1 MDEET
6 LKDFEELFD
15 FDASK
20 KQLILNK
27 IITDDI
33 ITGDKIDISED
44 VYKDTSI
51 DKWISKLPVLEGSQ
65 ILIEKLVR
73 HPINDKELLV
83 KRQNTLITYD
93 IDIEI
98 LKEYENDILWI
109 YKIAEEINNNS
120 SIEIL
125 FPSTFIIS
133 YINYIEQVLDIYHLY
148 KIYFIPAT
156 SILYPLSTFIAPY
169 VYLKNYLKMNITF
182 TSYIEIFYNI
192 VVLMFKTTGNF
203 RADIMKFVSIFMYVG
218 VYLYNMYQTYEIA
231 LFLHNTKYK
240 LHAKMQG
247 LVHFVRHSQNIMKNL
262 PSNIIAPYF
271 NIKETYQ
278 RISIHNSMTDIYRIW
293 KDDALKND
301 ISSLLKTIYAVDA
314 IDTINKL
321 LLSREWSSVSY
332 STQTIFWDA
341 KNPILKN
348 EQVANPVNLNKNI
361 IVTGPNAGGK
371 TTYVKTILAN
381 VILGHTIG
389 ITYSLRSHMILY
401 DTINSFMRVSDILG
415 TRSYF
420 EAEAEYCLNMI
431 KKAVDI
437 SATQKKGLFLMDEP
451 MHSTP
456 PTEGMATAYAVIEYL
471 SKLNGITLIITTHF
485 HKLVKLEELYP
496 DRFINLSVDAIAVNA
511 AIAAN
516 ADTSSPNNKTQ
527 YIFPYK
533 IRRGYSYLCIAIEL
547 LDIKEFPPV
556 IIENA
561 IKMKNKIC
569 NDFNK

>member
-20 KQLILNK
+20 KQIILNK

-33 ITGDKIDISED
+33 ITGNKIDISDD
-44 VYKDTSI
+44 VYKDTGI
-51 DKWISKLPVLEGSQ
+51 DKWISQLPVLEGSQ
-65 ILIEKLVR
+65 ILIEKLIR
-73 HPINDKELLV
+73 HPINDKALLV
-83 KRQNTLITYD
+83 KRQNTMITYD

-109 YKIAEEINNNS
+109 YKIAEEINNNA

-125 FPSTFIIS
+125 FPSTFIIN
-133 YINYIEQVLDIYHLY
+133 YINYIEQVLDLYHLY

-169 VYLKNYLKMNITF
+169 VYLTNYMKMDISF
-182 TSYIEIFYNI
+182 ASYLEIFYNI
-192 VVLMFKTTGNF
+192 LQLLFRTTGNF
-203 RADIMKFVSIFMYVG
+203 RADITKFVSIFMYIG

-231 LFLHNTKYK
+231 LFLHNTKHK

-262 PSNIIAPYF
+262 PTNLIAPFF

-278 RISIHNSMTDIYRIW
+278 RISINNSMTDIYRIW
-293 KDDALKND
+293 KDDGLKND
-301 ISSLLKTIYAVDA
+301 LSSLLKTIYAVDA

-321 LLSREWSSVSY
+321 LLSGTGEWSRVAY
-332 STQTIFWDA
+332 GDRTLFWDA
-341 KNPILKN
+341 KNPVLNIT
-348 EQVANPVNLNKNI
+348 QVANPVNLDKNI

-381 VILGHTIG
+381 VILGHTVG
-389 ITYSLRSHMILY
+389 ITYSVRSQMILY
-401 DTINSFMRVSDILG
+401 DTINSFMRVTDILG

-431 KKAVDI
+431 KKAVEI
-437 SATQKKGLFLMDEP
+437 SATQKRGLFLMDEP

-471 SKLNGITLIITTHF
+471 SKLEGITLIITTHF

-496 DRFINLSVDAIAVNA
+496 EKFINLSVDAIA
-511 AIAAN
+511 
-516 ADTSSPNNKTQ
+516 DGKK

-533 IRRGYSYLCIAIEL
+533 IKRGYSYLCIAIEL
-547 LDIKEFPPV
+547 LDIKEFPSV

-569 NDFNK
+569 SDFNK

>member
-1 MDEET
+1 MDEEI
-6 LKDFEELFD
+6 LKDFEELFE
-15 FDASK
+15 FDVSK
-20 KQLILNK
+20 KQIILNK

-33 ITGDKIDISED
+33 IKGDKIDISED
-44 VYKDTSI
+44 VYKDTCI
-51 DKWISKLPVLEGSQ
+51 DKWISKLPILEGSQ
-65 ILIEKLVR
+65 ILIEKLIR
-73 HPINDKELLV
+73 HPIKDKEILES
-83 KRQNTLITYD
+83 RQNTIINYD

-109 YKIAEEINNNS
+109 YKIADEINNNS

-125 FPSTFIIS
+125 FPSTFIIN
-133 YINYIEQVLDIYHLY
+133 YINYIEQILDLYHLY
-148 KIYFIPAT
+148 KIYFIPMT
-156 SILYPLSTFIAPY
+156 SILYPLSTFVAPY
-169 VYLKNYLKMNITF
+169 LYIKNYLKMNITI
-182 TSYIEIFYNI
+182 TSYVEIFYNI
-192 VVLMFKTTGNF
+192 IKYLFKTTGNF
-203 RADIMKFVSIFMYVG
+203 KSDITKFVSIFLYVG
-218 VYLYNMYQTYEIA
+218 IYLYNMYQTYEIA

-240 LHAKMQG
+240 LHSKMQG

-262 PSNIIAPYF
+262 PSNIISPYF

-278 RISIHNSMTDIYRIW
+278 RININNSMTDIYRIW
-293 KDDALKND
+293 KDDNIKKD
-301 ISSLLKTIYAVDA
+301 ISSLLKTIYAIDV

-321 LLSREWSSVSY
+321 LLSGEWSKAIY
-332 STQTIFWDA
+332 SNETLLWDA
-341 KNPILKN
+341 KNPILKSD
-348 EQVANPVNLNKNI
+348 QISNPINLKKNI

-381 VILGHTIG
+381 VILGQTIG
-389 ITYSLRSHMILY
+389 ITYSLRSQIILY

-431 KKAVDI
+431 NKAVSI
-437 SATQKKGLFLMDEP
+437 SAQNKQGLFLMDEP

-471 SKLNGITLIITTHF
+471 SKLNGISLIITTHF

-496 DRFINLSVDAIAVNA
+496 EKFINLSVDAI
-511 AIAAN
+511 
-516 ADTSSPNNKTQ
+516 PHNNR

-533 IRRGYSYLCIAIEL
+533 IKRGYSYQCIAIEL
-547 LDIKEFPPV
+547 LDIKEFPT
-556 IIENA
+556 IIIDNA

-569 NDFNK
+569 SDFNK

>member
-6 LKDFEELFD
+6 LKEFEELFD

-20 KQLILNK
+20 KQIILNK

-33 ITGDKIDISED
+33 ITGDKIDISAD
-44 VYKDTSI
+44 VFKDTCI
-51 DKWISKLPVLEGSQ
+51 DNWISKLPTLEGSQ
-65 ILIEKLVR
+65 ILIEKLIR
-73 HPINDKELLV
+73 HPINDRELLV
-83 KRQNTLITYD
+83 KRQNTMITYD

-109 YKIAEEINNNS
+109 YKIADEINNNS

-125 FPSTFIIS
+125 FPSTFIIN
-133 YINYIEQVLDIYHLY
+133 YINYIEQVLDLYHLY

-169 VYLKNYLKMNITF
+169 VYLTNYLKLDISF
-182 TSYIEIFYNI
+182 ISYMEIFYNI
-192 VVLMFKTTGNF
+192 IQMLFKTTGNF
-203 RADIMKFVSIFMYVG
+203 RADITKFISIFMYIG
-218 VYLYNMYQTYEIA
+218 VYLYNMYQTYEVA
-231 LFLHNTKYK
+231 LFLHNTKHK

-262 PSNIIAPYF
+262 PANIIAPFF

-278 RISIHNSMTDIYRIW
+278 RISINNSMTDIYRIW
-293 KDDALKND
+293 KDEGLKND
-301 ISSLLKTIYAVDA
+301 LSSLLKSIYAVDA
-314 IDTINKL
+314 IDTVNKL
-321 LLSREWSSVSY
+321 LLSGEWSKVAY
-332 STQTIFWDA
+332 TNQTLLWDA
-341 KNPILKN
+341 KNPILKPS
-348 EQVANPVNLNKNI
+348 QVSNPVNLDKNI

-381 VILGHTIG
+381 VILGHTVG
-389 ITYSLRSHMILY
+389 ITYSMRSQMILY
-401 DTINSFMRVSDILG
+401 DTINSFMRVTDILG

-437 SATQKKGLFLMDEP
+437 SGKNKRGLFLMDEP

-471 SKLNGITLIITTHF
+471 SKLEGITLIITTHF
-485 HKLVKLEELYP
+485 HRLTKLEELYP
-496 DRFINLSVDAIAVNA
+496 AKFINLSVDAIA
-511 AIAAN
+511 
-516 ADTSSPNNKTQ
+516 DDKK

-533 IRRGYSYLCIAIEL
+533 IKRGYSYLCIAIEL
-547 LDIKEFPPV
+547 LDIKEFPSV

-569 NDFNK
+569 SDFNK

>member
-1 MDEET
+1 MDDEI
-6 LKDFEELFD
+6 LKDFEKLFD
-15 FDASK
+15 FDISK

-33 ITGDKIDISED
+33 IKGNKIDISDD
-44 VYKDTSI
+44 VYKDTCI
-51 DKWISKLPVLEGSQ
+51 DKWISKLPILEGSQ
-65 ILIEKLVR
+65 ILIDKLIK
-73 HPINDKELLV
+73 HPINDKELLE
-83 KRQNTLITYD
+83 KRQKTLINYD

-109 YKIAEEINNNS
+109 YKIADEINDNS

-125 FPSTFIIS
+125 FPSTFIIN
-133 YINYIEQVLDIYHLY
+133 YINYIEQILDLYHLY
-148 KIYFIPAT
+148 KIYFIPMT
-156 SILYPLSTFIAPY
+156 SILYPVSAFIAPY
-169 VYLKNYLKMNITF
+169 LYLKNYLKMDISII
-182 TSYIEIFYNI
+182 SYIEIFYNI
-192 VVLMFKTTGNF
+192 IKFLFKTTGNF
-203 RADIMKFVSIFMYVG
+203 RADITKFISIFLYIG
-218 VYLYNMYQTYEIA
+218 IYLYNMYQTYEIA

-262 PSNIIAPYF
+262 PTNIISPYF
-271 NIKETYQ
+271 NINETYQ
-278 RISIHNSMTDIYRIW
+278 RININNSMTDIYRIW
-293 KDDALKND
+293 KDDNIKRD
-301 ISSLLKTIYAVDA
+301 ISSLLKTIYAVDV

-321 LLSREWSSVSY
+321 LLSGAWSTVLY
-332 STQTIFWDA
+332 SNETLLWDA
-341 KNPILKN
+341 KNPILKDD
-348 EQVANPVNLNKNI
+348 QISNPINLNKNI

-381 VILGHTIG
+381 VILGQTIG
-389 ITYSLRSHMILY
+389 ITYSLRSQMILY

-431 KKAVDI
+431 NKAVDI
-437 SATQKKGLFLMDEP
+437 SAQNKMGLFLMDEP

-471 SKLNGITLIITTHF
+471 SKLDGITLIITTHF

-496 DRFINLSVDAIAVNA
+496 NKFINLSVDAI
-511 AIAAN
+511 
-516 ADTSSPNNKTQ
+516 PNNNR

-533 IRRGYSYLCIAIEL
+533 IKRGFSYLCIAIEL
-547 LDIKEFPPV
+547 LDIKEFPS
-556 IIENA
+556 IIIDNA

-569 NDFNK
+569 DDFNK

>member
-1 MDEET
+1 MDDEIIKE
-6 LKDFEELFD
+6 FEELFE

-27 IITDDI
+27 IITDDVI
-33 ITGDKIDISED
+33 RGDKIDISDD
-44 VYKDTSI
+44 VYKDTCI
-51 DKWISKLPVLEGSQ
+51 DKWISKLPILEGSQ
-65 ILIEKLVR
+65 ILIDKLIK
-73 HPINDKELLV
+73 HPINNKELLQL
-83 KRQNTLITYD
+83 RQNTIINYD

-109 YKIAEEINNNS
+109 YKIADEINNNS

-125 FPSTFIIS
+125 FPSTFIIN
-133 YINYIEQVLDIYHLY
+133 YINYIEQVLDLYHLY
-148 KIYFIPAT
+148 KIYFIPMT

-169 VYLKNYLKMNITF
+169 VYLKNYLKMNITII
-182 TSYIEIFYNI
+182 SYIEIFYNI
-192 VVLMFKTTGNF
+192 LKFAFKTTGNL
-203 RADIMKFVSIFMYVG
+203 RTDITKFVSLFLYIG
-218 VYLYNMYQTYEIA
+218 IYLYNMYQTYEIA

-247 LVHFVRHSQNIMKNL
+247 LVHFIRHSQNIMKNL
-262 PSNIIAPYF
+262 PSNIISPYF
-271 NIKETYQ
+271 NINETYQ
-278 RISIHNSMTDIYRIW
+278 HININNSMTDIYRIW
-293 KDDALKND
+293 KDENIKRD
-301 ISSLLKTIYAVDA
+301 ISSLLKTIYAVDV
-314 IDTINKL
+314 IDSINKL
-321 LLSREWSSVSY
+321 LLSGTWSKVTY
-332 STQTIFWDA
+332 SNETLFWDA
-341 KNPILKN
+341 KNPILKDD
-348 EQVANPVNLNKNI
+348 QISNPVNLNKNI

-381 VILGHTIG
+381 VILGQTIG
-389 ITYSLRSHMILY
+389 ITYSLRSKLILY

-431 KKAVDI
+431 NRAVEI
-437 SATQKKGLFLMDEP
+437 SAQNKRGLFLMDEP

-471 SKLNGITLIITTHF
+471 SKLDGINLIITTHF

-496 DRFINLSVDAIAVNA
+496 EKFINLSVDAI
-511 AIAAN
+511 
-516 ADTSSPNNKTQ
+516 PHNNR

-533 IRRGYSYLCIAIEL
+533 IKRGFSYLCIAIEL
-547 LDIKEFPPV
+547 LDIKEFPS
-556 IIENA
+556 IIIDNA

-569 NDFNK
+569 SDFNK

>member
-1 MDEET
+1 MDEEI
-6 LKDFEELFD
+6 LKDFEELFE

-20 KQLILNK
+20 KQIILNK

-33 ITGDKIDISED
+33 IKGDKIDISED
-44 VYKDTSI
+44 VYKDTCI
-51 DKWISKLPVLEGSQ
+51 DKWISKLPILEGSQ
-65 ILIEKLVR
+65 ILIEKLIR
-73 HPINDKELLV
+73 HPIKDKEILES
-83 KRQNTLITYD
+83 RQNTIINYD

-109 YKIAEEINNNS
+109 YKIADEINNNS

-125 FPSTFIIS
+125 FPSTFIIN
-133 YINYIEQVLDIYHLY
+133 YINYIEQILDLYHLY
-148 KIYFIPAT
+148 KIYFIPMT
-156 SILYPLSTFIAPY
+156 SILYPLSTFVAPY
-169 VYLKNYLKMNITF
+169 LYIKNYLKMNITI

-192 VVLMFKTTGNF
+192 IKYLFKTTGNF
-203 RADIMKFVSIFMYVG
+203 RSDITKFVSIFLYVG
-218 VYLYNMYQTYEIA
+218 IYLYNMYQTYEIA

-240 LHAKMQG
+240 LHSKMQG

-278 RISIHNSMTDIYRIW
+278 RININNSMTDIYRIW
-293 KDDALKND
+293 KDDNIKKD
-301 ISSLLKTIYAVDA
+301 ISSLLKTIYAIDV

-321 LLSREWSSVSY
+321 LLSGEWSNAIY
-332 STQTIFWDA
+332 SNETLLWDA
-341 KNPILKN
+341 KNPILKS
-348 EQVANPVNLNKNI
+348 EQISNPVNLKKNI

-381 VILGHTIG
+381 VILGQTIG
-389 ITYSLRSHMILY
+389 ITYSLRSQIILY

-431 KKAVDI
+431 NKAVSI
-437 SATQKKGLFLMDEP
+437 SSQNKRGLFLMDEP

-471 SKLNGITLIITTHF
+471 SKLNGISLIITTHF

-496 DRFINLSVDAIAVNA
+496 EKFINLSVDAI
-511 AIAAN
+511 
-516 ADTSSPNNKTQ
+516 PHNNR

-533 IRRGYSYLCIAIEL
+533 IKRGYSYQCIAIEL
-547 LDIKEFPPV
+547 LDIKEFPS
-556 IIENA
+556 IIIDNA

-569 NDFNK
+569 SDFNK

>member
-1 MDEET
+1 MDDEIIKE
-6 LKDFEELFD
+6 FEELFE

-33 ITGDKIDISED
+33 IMGEKIDISDD
-44 VYKDTSI
+44 VYKDTCI
-51 DKWISKLPVLEGSQ
+51 DKWISKLPILEGSQ
-65 ILIEKLVR
+65 ILIDKLIK
-73 HPINDKELLV
+73 HPINDKEILQL
-83 KRQNTLITYD
+83 RQNTIINYD

-125 FPSTFIIS
+125 FPSTFIIN
-133 YINYIEQVLDIYHLY
+133 YINYIEQILDLYHLY
-148 KIYFIPAT
+148 KIYFIPMT

-169 VYLKNYLKMNITF
+169 VYIKNYLKMNITII
-182 TSYIEIFYNI
+182 SYIDIFYNI
-192 VVLMFKTTGNF
+192 LKFAFKTTGNL
-203 RADIMKFVSIFMYVG
+203 RTDITKFVSLFLYIG
-218 VYLYNMYQTYEIA
+218 IYLYNMYQTYEIA

-262 PSNIIAPYF
+262 PSNIISPYF
-271 NIKETYQ
+271 KINETYQ
-278 RISIHNSMTDIYRIW
+278 QININNSMTDIYRIW
-293 KDDALKND
+293 KDENIKRD
-301 ISSLLKTIYAVDA
+301 ISSLLKTIYAVDV
-314 IDTINKL
+314 IDSINKL
-321 LLSREWSSVSY
+321 LLSGKWSKVAY
-332 STQTIFWDA
+332 SNETLFWDA
-341 KNPILKN
+341 KNPILKDD
-348 EQVANPVNLNKNI
+348 QISNPVNLNKNI

-381 VILGHTIG
+381 VILGQTIG
-389 ITYSLRSHMILY
+389 ITYSLRSKLILY

-431 KKAVDI
+431 NRAVEI
-437 SATQKKGLFLMDEP
+437 SGQNKRGLFLMDEP

-471 SKLNGITLIITTHF
+471 SKLEGINLIITTHF

-496 DRFINLSVDAIAVNA
+496 DKFINLSVDAI
-511 AIAAN
+511 
-516 ADTSSPNNKTQ
+516 SHNNR

-533 IRRGYSYLCIAIEL
+533 IKKGYSYLCIAIEL
-547 LDIKEFPPV
+547 LDIKEFPS
-556 IIENA
+556 IIIDNA

-569 NDFNK
+569 SDFNK

>member
-1 MDEET
+1 MDEEI
-6 LKDFEELFD
+6 LKDFEELFE
-15 FDASK
+15 FDVSK
-20 KQLILNK
+20 KQIILNK

-33 ITGDKIDISED
+33 IKGDKIDISED
-44 VYKDTSI
+44 VYKDTCI
-51 DKWISKLPVLEGSQ
+51 DKWISTLPILEGSQ
-65 ILIEKLVR
+65 ILIEKLIR
-73 HPINDKELLV
+73 HPIKDKEILES
-83 KRQNTLITYD
+83 RQNTIINYD

-109 YKIAEEINNNS
+109 YKIADEINNNS

-125 FPSTFIIS
+125 FPSTFIIN
-133 YINYIEQVLDIYHLY
+133 YINYIEQRLDLYHLY
-148 KIYFIPAT
+148 KIYFIPMT
-156 SILYPLSTFIAPY
+156 SILYPLSTFVAPY
-169 VYLKNYLKMNITF
+169 LYIKNYLKMNITI
-182 TSYIEIFYNI
+182 TSYVEIFYNI
-192 VVLMFKTTGNF
+192 IKYLFKTTGNF
-203 RADIMKFVSIFMYVG
+203 RSDITKFVSIFLYVG
-218 VYLYNMYQTYEIA
+218 IYLYNMYQTYEIA
-231 LFLHNTKYK
+231 LFLHNTNYK
-240 LHAKMQG
+240 LHSKMQG

-278 RISIHNSMTDIYRIW
+278 RININNSMTDIYRIW
-293 KDDALKND
+293 KDDNIKKD
-301 ISSLLKTIYAVDA
+301 ISSLLKTIYAIDV

-321 LLSREWSSVSY
+321 LLSGEWSKAIY
-332 STQTIFWDA
+332 SNETLLWDA
-341 KNPILKN
+341 KNPILKS
-348 EQVANPVNLNKNI
+348 EQIANPVNLKKNI

-381 VILGHTIG
+381 VILGQTIG
-389 ITYSLRSHMILY
+389 ITYSLRSQIILY

-431 KKAVDI
+431 NKAVSI
-437 SATQKKGLFLMDEP
+437 SAQNKRGLFLMDEP

-471 SKLNGITLIITTHF
+471 SKLDGISLIITTHF

-496 DRFINLSVDAIAVNA
+496 EKFINLSVDAI
-511 AIAAN
+511 
-516 ADTSSPNNKTQ
+516 PHNNR

-533 IRRGYSYLCIAIEL
+533 IKRGYSYQCIAIEL
-547 LDIKEFPPV
+547 LDIKEFPT
-556 IIENA
+556 IIIDNA

-569 NDFNK
+569 SDFNK

>member
-20 KQLILNK
+20 KQIILNK

-33 ITGDKIDISED
+33 ITGNKIDISDD
-44 VYKDTSI
+44 VYKDTGI
-51 DKWISKLPVLEGSQ
+51 DKWISQLPVLEGSQ
-65 ILIEKLVR
+65 ILIEKLIR
-73 HPINDKELLV
+73 HPINDKALLV
-83 KRQNTLITYD
+83 KRQNTMITYD

-109 YKIAEEINNNS
+109 YKIAEEINNNA

-125 FPSTFIIS
+125 FPSTFIIN
-133 YINYIEQVLDIYHLY
+133 YINYIEQVLDLYHLY

-169 VYLKNYLKMNITF
+169 VYLTNYMKMDISF
-182 TSYIEIFYNI
+182 ASYLEIFYNI
-192 VVLMFKTTGNF
+192 LQLLFRTTGNF
-203 RADIMKFVSIFMYVG
+203 RADITKFVSIFMYIG

-231 LFLHNTKYK
+231 LFLHNTKHK

-262 PSNIIAPYF
+262 PTNLIAPFF

-278 RISIHNSMTDIYRIW
+278 RISINNSMTDIYRIW
-293 KDDALKND
+293 KDDGLKGD
-301 ISSLLKTIYAVDA
+301 LSSLLKTIYAVDA

-321 LLSREWSSVSY
+321 LLSGTCEWSRVAY
-332 STQTIFWDA
+332 GDRTLFWDA
-341 KNPILKN
+341 KNPVLNIT
-348 EQVANPVNLNKNI
+348 QVANPVNLDKNI

-381 VILGHTIG
+381 VILGHTVG
-389 ITYSLRSHMILY
+389 ITYSVRSQMILY
-401 DTINSFMRVSDILG
+401 DTINSFMRVTDILG

-431 KKAVDI
+431 KKAVEI
-437 SATQKKGLFLMDEP
+437 SATQKRGLFLMDEP

-471 SKLNGITLIITTHF
+471 SKLEGITLIITTHF

-496 DRFINLSVDAIAVNA
+496 EKFINLSVDAIA
-511 AIAAN
+511 
-516 ADTSSPNNKTQ
+516 DGKK

-533 IRRGYSYLCIAIEL
+533 IKRGYSYLCIAIEL
-547 LDIKEFPPV
+547 LDIKEFPSV

-569 NDFNK
+569 SDFNK

>member
-1 MDEET
+1 MDDEIIKE
-6 LKDFEELFD
+6 FEELFE

-27 IITDDI
+27 IITDDVI
-33 ITGDKIDISED
+33 RGDKIDISDD
-44 VYKDTSI
+44 VYKDTCI
-51 DKWISKLPVLEGSQ
+51 DKWISKLPILEGSQ
-65 ILIEKLVR
+65 ILIDKLIK
-73 HPINDKELLV
+73 HPINDKELLQL
-83 KRQNTLITYD
+83 RQNTIINYD

-109 YKIAEEINNNS
+109 YKIADEINNNS

-125 FPSTFIIS
+125 FPSTFIIN
-133 YINYIEQVLDIYHLY
+133 YINYIEQVLDLYHLY
-148 KIYFIPAT
+148 KIYFIPMT

-169 VYLKNYLKMNITF
+169 VYLKNYLKMNITII
-182 TSYIEIFYNI
+182 SYIEIFYNI
-192 VVLMFKTTGNF
+192 LKFAFKTTGNL
-203 RADIMKFVSIFMYVG
+203 RTDITKFVSLFLYIG
-218 VYLYNMYQTYEIA
+218 IYLYNMYQTYEIA

-247 LVHFVRHSQNIMKNL
+247 LVHFIRHSQNIMKNL
-262 PSNIIAPYF
+262 PSNIISPYF
-271 NIKETYQ
+271 NINETYQ
-278 RISIHNSMTDIYRIW
+278 HININNSMTDIYRIW
-293 KDDALKND
+293 KDENIKRD
-301 ISSLLKTIYAVDA
+301 ISSLLKTIYAVDV
-314 IDTINKL
+314 IDSINKL
-321 LLSREWSSVSY
+321 LLSGTWSKVTY
-332 STQTIFWDA
+332 SNETLFWDA
-341 KNPILKN
+341 KNPILKDD
-348 EQVANPVNLNKNI
+348 QISNPVNLNKNI

-381 VILGHTIG
+381 VILGQTIG
-389 ITYSLRSHMILY
+389 ITYSLRSKLILY

-431 KKAVDI
+431 NRAVEI
-437 SATQKKGLFLMDEP
+437 SAQNKRGLFLMDEP

-471 SKLNGITLIITTHF
+471 SKLDGINLIITTHF

-496 DRFINLSVDAIAVNA
+496 EKFINLSVDAI
-511 AIAAN
+511 
-516 ADTSSPNNKTQ
+516 PHNNR

-533 IRRGYSYLCIAIEL
+533 IKRGFSYLCIAIEL
-547 LDIKEFPPV
+547 LDIKEFPS
-556 IIENA
+556 IIIDNA

-569 NDFNK
+569 SDFNK

>member
-1 MDEET
+1 MDEEI
-6 LKDFEELFD
+6 LKDFEELFE

-20 KQLILNK
+20 KQIILNK

-33 ITGDKIDISED
+33 IKGDKIDISED
-44 VYKDTSI
+44 VYKDTCI
-51 DKWISKLPVLEGSQ
+51 DKWISKLPILEGSQ
-65 ILIEKLVR
+65 ILIEKLIR
-73 HPINDKELLV
+73 HPIKDKEILES
-83 KRQNTLITYD
+83 RQNTIINYD

-109 YKIAEEINNNS
+109 YKIADEINNNS

-125 FPSTFIIS
+125 FPSTFIIN
-133 YINYIEQVLDIYHLY
+133 YINYIEQILDLYHLY
-148 KIYFIPAT
+148 KIYFIPMT
-156 SILYPLSTFIAPY
+156 SILYPLSTFVAPY
-169 VYLKNYLKMNITF
+169 LYIKNYLKMNITI

-192 VVLMFKTTGNF
+192 IKYLFKTTGNF
-203 RADIMKFVSIFMYVG
+203 RSDITKFVSIFLYVG
-218 VYLYNMYQTYEIA
+218 IYLYNMYQTYEIA

-240 LHAKMQG
+240 LHSKMQG

-278 RISIHNSMTDIYRIW
+278 RININNSMTDIYRIW
-293 KDDALKND
+293 KDDNIKKD
-301 ISSLLKTIYAVDA
+301 ISSLLKTIYAIDV

-321 LLSREWSSVSY
+321 LLSGEWSKAIY
-332 STQTIFWDA
+332 SNETLLWDA
-341 KNPILKN
+341 KNPILKS
-348 EQVANPVNLNKNI
+348 EQISNPVNLKKNI

-381 VILGHTIG
+381 VILGQTIG
-389 ITYSLRSHMILY
+389 ITYSLRSQIILY

-431 KKAVDI
+431 NKAVSI
-437 SATQKKGLFLMDEP
+437 SSQNKRGLFLMDEP

-471 SKLNGITLIITTHF
+471 SKLNGISLIITTHF

-496 DRFINLSVDAIAVNA
+496 EKFINLSVDAI
-511 AIAAN
+511 
-516 ADTSSPNNKTQ
+516 PHNNR

-533 IRRGYSYLCIAIEL
+533 IKRGYSYQCIAIEL
-547 LDIKEFPPV
+547 LDIKEFPS
-556 IIENA
+556 IIIDNA

-569 NDFNK
+569 SDFNK

>member
-1 MDEET
+1 MDEEI
-6 LKDFEELFD
+6 LKDFEELFE
-15 FDASK
+15 FDVSK
-20 KQLILNK
+20 KQIILNK

-33 ITGDKIDISED
+33 IKGDKIDISED
-44 VYKDTSI
+44 VYKDTCI
-51 DKWISKLPVLEGSQ
+51 DKWISTLPILEGSQ
-65 ILIEKLVR
+65 ILIEKLIR
-73 HPINDKELLV
+73 HPIKDKEILES
-83 KRQNTLITYD
+83 RQNTIINYD

-109 YKIAEEINNNS
+109 YKIADEINNNS

-125 FPSTFIIS
+125 FPSTFIIN
-133 YINYIEQVLDIYHLY
+133 YINYIEQILDLYHLY
-148 KIYFIPAT
+148 KIYFIPMT
-156 SILYPLSTFIAPY
+156 SILYPLSTFVAPY
-169 VYLKNYLKMNITF
+169 LYIKNYLKMNITI
-182 TSYIEIFYNI
+182 TSYVEIFYNI
-192 VVLMFKTTGNF
+192 IKYLFKTTGNF
-203 RADIMKFVSIFMYVG
+203 RSDITKFVSIFLYVG
-218 VYLYNMYQTYEIA
+218 IYLYNMYQTYEIA

-240 LHAKMQG
+240 LHSKMQG

-262 PSNIIAPYF
+262 PANIISPYF

-278 RISIHNSMTDIYRIW
+278 RININNSMTDIYRIW
-293 KDDALKND
+293 KDDNIKKD
-301 ISSLLKTIYAVDA
+301 ISSLLKTIYAIDV

-321 LLSREWSSVSY
+321 LLSGEWSKAIY
-332 STQTIFWDA
+332 SNETLLWDA
-341 KNPILKN
+341 KNPILKS
-348 EQVANPVNLNKNI
+348 EQIANPVNLKKNI

-381 VILGHTIG
+381 VILGQTIG
-389 ITYSLRSHMILY
+389 ITYSLRSQIILY

-431 KKAVDI
+431 NKAVSI
-437 SATQKKGLFLMDEP
+437 SAQNKRGLFLMDEP

-471 SKLNGITLIITTHF
+471 SKLDGISLIITTHF

-496 DRFINLSVDAIAVNA
+496 EKFINLSVDAI
-511 AIAAN
+511 
-516 ADTSSPNNKTQ
+516 PHNNR

-533 IRRGYSYLCIAIEL
+533 IKRGYSYQCIAIEL
-547 LDIKEFPPV
+547 LDIKEFPT
-556 IIENA
+556 IIIDNA

-569 NDFNK
+569 SDFNK

>member
-1 MDEET
+1 MDEEI
-6 LKDFEELFD
+6 LKEFEELFD
-15 FDASK
+15 FDISK

-33 ITGDKIDISED
+33 IKGNKIDISDD
-44 VYKDTSI
+44 VYKDTNI
-51 DKWISKLPVLEGSQ
+51 DKWISKLPILEGSQ
-65 ILIEKLVR
+65 ILIEKLVK
-73 HPINDKELLV
+73 HPINDRELLE
-83 KRQNTLITYD
+83 KRQNTIINYD

-125 FPSTFIIS
+125 FPSTFIIN
-133 YINYIEQVLDIYHLY
+133 YINYIEQVLDLYHLY

-156 SILYPLSTFIAPY
+156 SILYPLSAFIAPY
-169 VYLKNYLKMNITF
+169 LYLTNYLKMNISI

-192 VVLMFKTTGNF
+192 IKLLFKTTGNF
-203 RADIMKFVSIFMYVG
+203 RTDITKFISIFLYVG

-262 PSNIIAPYF
+262 PSNIITPYF
-271 NIKETYQ
+271 NISETYQ
-278 RISIHNSMTDIYRIW
+278 RININNSMTDIYRIW
-293 KDDALKND
+293 KDDSIKKD
-301 ISSLLKTIYAVDA
+301 ISSLLKTIYA
-314 IDTINKL
+314 IDVIETINKL
-321 LLSREWSSVSY
+321 LLSGEWSKVSY
-332 STQTIFWDA
+332 SNQTLLWDA
-341 KNPILKN
+341 KNPILKDD
-348 EQVANPVNLNKNI
+348 QIANPINLDKNI

-381 VILGHTIG
+381 VILAQTIG
-389 ITYSLRSHMILY
+389 ITYSLRSKIILY

-431 KKAVDI
+431 NKAVEI
-437 SATQKKGLFLMDEP
+437 SNKNKKGLFLMDEP

-485 HKLVKLEELYP
+485 HRLVKLEELYP
-496 DRFINLSVDAIAVNA
+496 TKFINLSVDAI
-511 AIAAN
+511 
-516 ADTSSPNNKTQ
+516 PHNNK

-533 IRRGYSYLCIAIEL
+533 IKRGYSYLCIAIEL
-547 LDIKEFPPV
+547 LDIKEFPS
-556 IIENA
+556 IIIDNA

-569 NDFNK
+569 DDFNK

>member
-1 MDEET
+1 MDEEI
-6 LKDFEELFD
+6 LKDFEELFE
-15 FDASK
+15 FDVSK
-20 KQLILNK
+20 KQIILNK

-33 ITGDKIDISED
+33 IKGDKIDISED
-44 VYKDTSI
+44 VYKDTCI
-51 DKWISKLPVLEGSQ
+51 DKWISTLPILEGSQ
-65 ILIEKLVR
+65 ILIEKLIR
-73 HPINDKELLV
+73 HPIKDKEILES
-83 KRQNTLITYD
+83 RQNTIINYD

-109 YKIAEEINNNS
+109 YKIADEINNNS

-125 FPSTFIIS
+125 FPSTFIIN
-133 YINYIEQVLDIYHLY
+133 YINYIEQILDLYHLY
-148 KIYFIPAT
+148 KIYFIPMT
-156 SILYPLSTFIAPY
+156 SILYPLSTFVAPY
-169 VYLKNYLKMNITF
+169 LYIKNYLKMNITI
-182 TSYIEIFYNI
+182 TSYVEIFYNI
-192 VVLMFKTTGNF
+192 IKYLFKTTGNF
-203 RADIMKFVSIFMYVG
+203 KSDITKFVSIFLYVG
-218 VYLYNMYQTYEIA
+218 IYLYNMYQTYEIA

-240 LHAKMQG
+240 LHSKMQG

-262 PSNIIAPYF
+262 PSNIISPYF

-278 RISIHNSMTDIYRIW
+278 RININNSMTDIYRIW
-293 KDDALKND
+293 KDDNIKKD
-301 ISSLLKTIYAVDA
+301 ISSLLKTIYAIDV

-321 LLSREWSSVSY
+321 LLSREWSKVAY
-332 STQTIFWDA
+332 SNETLLWDA
-341 KNPILKN
+341 KNPILKS
-348 EQVANPVNLNKNI
+348 EQIANPVNLKKNI

-381 VILGHTIG
+381 VILGQTIG
-389 ITYSLRSHMILY
+389 ITYSLRSQIILY

-431 KKAVDI
+431 NKAVSI
-437 SATQKKGLFLMDEP
+437 SAQNKRGLFLMDEP

-471 SKLNGITLIITTHF
+471 SKLDGISLIITTHF

-496 DRFINLSVDAIAVNA
+496 EKFINLSVDAI
-511 AIAAN
+511 
-516 ADTSSPNNKTQ
+516 PHNNR

-533 IRRGYSYLCIAIEL
+533 IKRGYSYQCIAIEL
-547 LDIKEFPPV
+547 LDIKEFPT
-556 IIENA
+556 IIIDNA

-569 NDFNK
+569 SDFNK

>member
-20 KQLILNK
+20 KQIILNK

-33 ITGDKIDISED
+33 ITGNKIDISDD
-44 VYKDTSI
+44 VYKDTGI
-51 DKWISKLPVLEGSQ
+51 DKWISQLPVLEGSQ
-65 ILIEKLVR
+65 ILIEKLIR
-73 HPINDKELLV
+73 HPINDKALLV
-83 KRQNTLITYD
+83 KRQNTMITYD

-109 YKIAEEINNNS
+109 YKIAEEINNNA

-125 FPSTFIIS
+125 FPSTFIIN
-133 YINYIEQVLDIYHLY
+133 YINYIEQVLDLYHLY

-169 VYLKNYLKMNITF
+169 VYLTNYMKMDISF
-182 TSYIEIFYNI
+182 ASYLEIFYNI
-192 VVLMFKTTGNF
+192 LQLLFRTTGNF
-203 RADIMKFVSIFMYVG
+203 RADITKFVSIFMYIG

-231 LFLHNTKYK
+231 LFLHNTKHK

-262 PSNIIAPYF
+262 PTNLIAPFF

-278 RISIHNSMTDIYRIW
+278 RISINNSMTDIYRIW
-293 KDDALKND
+293 KDDGLKSD
-301 ISSLLKTIYAVDA
+301 LSSLLKTIYAVDA

-321 LLSREWSSVSY
+321 LLSGTGEWSRVAY
-332 STQTIFWDA
+332 GDRTLLWDA
-341 KNPILKN
+341 KNPVLNIT
-348 EQVANPVNLNKNI
+348 QVANPVNLDKNI

-381 VILGHTIG
+381 VILGHTVG
-389 ITYSLRSHMILY
+389 ITYSVRSQMILY
-401 DTINSFMRVSDILG
+401 DTINSFMRVTDILG

-431 KKAVDI
+431 KKAVEI
-437 SATQKKGLFLMDEP
+437 SATQKRGLFLMDEP

-471 SKLNGITLIITTHF
+471 SKLEGITLIITTHF

-496 DRFINLSVDAIAVNA
+496 EKFINLSVDAIA
-511 AIAAN
+511 
-516 ADTSSPNNKTQ
+516 DGKK

-533 IRRGYSYLCIAIEL
+533 IKRGYSYLCIAIEL
-547 LDIKEFPPV
+547 LDIKEFPSV

-569 NDFNK
+569 SDFNK

>member
-1 MDEET
+1 MDDEIIKE
-6 LKDFEELFD
+6 FEELFE

-33 ITGDKIDISED
+33 IRGDKIEISDD
-44 VYKDTSI
+44 VYKDTCI
-51 DKWISKLPVLEGSQ
+51 DKWISKLPILEGSQ
-65 ILIEKLVR
+65 ILIEKLIK
-73 HPINDKELLV
+73 HPINDKGLLQL
-83 KRQNTLITYD
+83 RQNTIINYD

-125 FPSTFIIS
+125 FPSTFVIN
-133 YINYIEQVLDIYHLY
+133 YINYIEQVLDLYHLY
-148 KIYFIPAT
+148 KIYFIPMT

-169 VYLKNYLKMNITF
+169 VYLKNYLKMDITII
-182 TSYIEIFYNI
+182 SYIEIFYNI
-192 VVLMFKTTGNF
+192 LKFAFKTTGNL
-203 RADIMKFVSIFMYVG
+203 RTDITKFVSLFLYIG
-218 VYLYNMYQTYEIA
+218 IYLYNMYQTYEIA

-247 LVHFVRHSQNIMKNL
+247 LVHFIRHSQNIMKNL
-262 PSNIIAPYF
+262 PSNIISPYF
-271 NIKETYQ
+271 NINETYQ
-278 RISIHNSMTDIYRIW
+278 YININNSMSDIYRIW
-293 KDDALKND
+293 KDEKIKKD

-314 IDTINKL
+314 IDSINKL
-321 LLSREWSSVSY
+321 LLSGTWSKVTY
-332 STQTIFWDA
+332 SNETLFWDA
-341 KNPILKN
+341 KNPILKDD
-348 EQVANPVNLNKNI
+348 QIANPVNLNKNI

-381 VILGHTIG
+381 VILGQTIG
-389 ITYSLRSHMILY
+389 ITYSLRSKLILY
-401 DTINSFMRVSDILG
+401 DTINSFMRVTDILG

-431 KKAVDI
+431 NKAVEI
-437 SATQKKGLFLMDEP
+437 SAQNKRGLFLMDEP

-471 SKLNGITLIITTHF
+471 SKLDGINLIITTHF

-496 DRFINLSVDAIAVNA
+496 DKFINLSVDAI
-511 AIAAN
+511 
-516 ADTSSPNNKTQ
+516 PHNNR

-533 IRRGYSYLCIAIEL
+533 IKKGYSYLCIAIEL
-547 LDIKEFPPV
+547 LDIKEFPS
-556 IIENA
+556 IIIDNA

-569 NDFNK
+569 SDFNK

>member
-1 MDEET
+1 MDEEI
-6 LKDFEELFD
+6 LKDFEELFE
-15 FDASK
+15 FDATK
-20 KQLILNK
+20 KQIILNK

-33 ITGDKIDISED
+33 IKGDKIDISED
-44 VYKDTSI
+44 VYKDTCI
-51 DKWISKLPVLEGSQ
+51 DKWISKLPILEGSQ
-65 ILIEKLVR
+65 ILIEKLIR
-73 HPINDKELLV
+73 HPIKDKEILES
-83 KRQNTLITYD
+83 RQNTIINYD
-93 IDIEI
+93 TDIEI

-125 FPSTFIIS
+125 FPSTFIIN
-133 YINYIEQVLDIYHLY
+133 YINYIEQILDLYHLY
-148 KIYFIPAT
+148 KIYFIPMT
-156 SILYPLSTFIAPY
+156 SILYPLSTFVAPY
-169 VYLKNYLKMNITF
+169 LYIKNYLKMNITI

-192 VVLMFKTTGNF
+192 IKFLFKTSGNF
-203 RADIMKFVSIFMYVG
+203 RSDITKFVSIFLYVG
-218 VYLYNMYQTYEIA
+218 IYLYNMYQTYEIA

-240 LHAKMQG
+240 LHSKMQG
-247 LVHFVRHSQNIMKNL
+247 LVHFIRHSQNIMKNL

-278 RISIHNSMTDIYRIW
+278 RININNSMTDIYRIW
-293 KDDALKND
+293 KDDNIKKD
-301 ISSLLKTIYAVDA
+301 ISSLLKTIYAIDV

-321 LLSREWSSVSY
+321 LLSGEWSKVAY
-332 STQTIFWDA
+332 SNETLLWGA
-341 KNPILKN
+341 KNPILKSD
-348 EQVANPVNLNKNI
+348 QISNPINLNKNI

-381 VILGHTIG
+381 VILGQTIG
-389 ITYSLRSHMILY
+389 ITYSLRSQIILY

-431 KKAVDI
+431 NKAVSI
-437 SATQKKGLFLMDEP
+437 SGQNKRGLFLMDEP

-496 DRFINLSVDAIAVNA
+496 EKFINLSVDAI
-511 AIAAN
+511 
-516 ADTSSPNNKTQ
+516 PRNNR

-533 IRRGYSYLCIAIEL
+533 IKRGYSYLCIAIEL
-547 LDIKEFPPV
+547 LDIKEFPS
-556 IIENA
+556 IIIDNA

-569 NDFNK
+569 SDFNK

>member
-6 LKDFEELFD
+6 LKEFEELFD
-15 FDASK
+15 FDISK

-33 ITGDKIDISED
+33 IKGDKIDISDD
-44 VYKDTSI
+44 VYKDTNI

-65 ILIEKLVR
+65 ILIDKLVK
-73 HPINDKELLV
+73 HPINDKELLE
-83 KRQNTLITYD
+83 KRQNTIINYD

-125 FPSTFIIS
+125 FPSTFIIN
-133 YINYIEQVLDIYHLY
+133 YINYIEQILDLYHLY

-156 SILYPLSTFIAPY
+156 SILYPLSAFIAPY
-169 VYLKNYLKMNITF
+169 LYLTNYLKMNISL

-192 VVLMFKTTGNF
+192 IRLLFKTTGNF
-203 RADIMKFVSIFMYVG
+203 RADITKFISIFLYVG

-247 LVHFVRHSQNIMKNL
+247 LVHFIRHSQNIMKNL

-271 NIKETYQ
+271 NISETYQ
-278 RISIHNSMTDIYRIW
+278 RININNSMTDIYRIW
-293 KDDALKND
+293 KDDSIKKD
-301 ISSLLKTIYAVDA
+301 ISSLLKTIYA
-314 IDTINKL
+314 IDVIDSINKL
-321 LLSREWSSVSY
+321 LISGEWSKVTY
-332 STQTIFWDA
+332 SNQTLLWDA
-341 KNPILKN
+341 KNPILKDD
-348 EQVANPVNLNKNI
+348 QIANPINLNKNI

-381 VILGHTIG
+381 VILAQTIG
-389 ITYSLRSHMILY
+389 ITYSLRSQIILY

-431 KKAVDI
+431 KKAVEI
-437 SATQKKGLFLMDEP
+437 SNQNKKGLFLMDEP

-485 HKLVKLEELYP
+485 HRLVKLEELYP
-496 DRFINLSVDAIAVNA
+496 NKFINLSVDAI
-511 AIAAN
+511 
-516 ADTSSPNNKTQ
+516 PHNNK

-533 IRRGYSYLCIAIEL
+533 IKRGYSYLCIAIEL
-547 LDIKEFPPV
+547 LDIKEFPS
-556 IIENA
+556 IIIDNA

-569 NDFNK
+569 TDFNK

>member
-20 KQLILNK
+20 KQIILNK

-33 ITGDKIDISED
+33 ITGNKIDISDD
-44 VYKDTSI
+44 VYKDTGI
-51 DKWISKLPVLEGSQ
+51 DKWISQLPVLEGSQ
-65 ILIEKLVR
+65 ILIEKLIR
-73 HPINDKELLV
+73 HPINDKALLV
-83 KRQNTLITYD
+83 KRQNTMITYD

-109 YKIAEEINNNS
+109 YKIAEEINNNA

-125 FPSTFIIS
+125 FPSTFIIN
-133 YINYIEQVLDIYHLY
+133 YINYIEQVLDLYHLY

-169 VYLKNYLKMNITF
+169 LYLTNYMKMDISF
-182 TSYIEIFYNI
+182 ASYLDIFYNI
-192 VVLMFKTTGNF
+192 LQLLFRTTGNF
-203 RADIMKFVSIFMYVG
+203 RADITKFVSIFMYIG

-231 LFLHNTKYK
+231 LFLHNTKHK

-262 PSNIIAPYF
+262 PTNLIAPFF

-278 RISIHNSMTDIYRIW
+278 RISINNSMTDIYRIW
-293 KDDALKND
+293 KDDGLKGD
-301 ISSLLKTIYAVDA
+301 LSSLLKTIYAVDA

-321 LLSREWSSVSY
+321 LLSGTGEWSRVAY
-332 STQTIFWDA
+332 GDRTLFWDA
-341 KNPILKN
+341 KNPVLNIT
-348 EQVANPVNLNKNI
+348 QVANPVNLDKNI

-381 VILGHTIG
+381 VILGHTVG
-389 ITYSLRSHMILY
+389 ITYSVRSQMILY
-401 DTINSFMRVSDILG
+401 DTINSFMRVTDILG

-431 KKAVDI
+431 KKAVEI
-437 SATQKKGLFLMDEP
+437 SATQKRGLFLMDEP

-471 SKLNGITLIITTHF
+471 SKLEGITLIITTHF

-496 DRFINLSVDAIAVNA
+496 EKFINLSVDAIA
-511 AIAAN
+511 
-516 ADTSSPNNKTQ
+516 DGKK

-533 IRRGYSYLCIAIEL
+533 IKRGYSYLCIAIEL
-547 LDIKEFPPV
+547 LDIKEFPSV

-569 NDFNK
+569 SDFNK

>member
-20 KQLILNK
+20 KQIILNK

-33 ITGDKIDISED
+33 ITGDKIDISDD
-44 VYKDTSI
+44 VYKDTGI
-51 DKWISKLPVLEGSQ
+51 DKWISQLPVLEGSQ
-65 ILIEKLVR
+65 ILIEKLIR
-73 HPINDKELLV
+73 HPINDKALLV
-83 KRQNTLITYD
+83 KRQNTMITYD

-109 YKIAEEINNNS
+109 YKIAEEINNNA

-125 FPSTFIIS
+125 FPSTFIIN
-133 YINYIEQVLDIYHLY
+133 YINYIEQVLDLYHLY

-169 VYLKNYLKMNITF
+169 LYLTNYMKMDISF
-182 TSYIEIFYNI
+182 ASYLEIFYNI
-192 VVLMFKTTGNF
+192 LQLLFRTTGNF
-203 RADIMKFVSIFMYVG
+203 RADITKFVSIFMYIG

-231 LFLHNTKYK
+231 LFLHNTKHK

-262 PSNIIAPYF
+262 PTNLIAPFF

-278 RISIHNSMTDIYRIW
+278 RISINNSMTDIYRIW
-293 KDDALKND
+293 KDDGLKGD
-301 ISSLLKTIYAVDA
+301 LSSLLKTIYAVDA

-321 LLSREWSSVSY
+321 LLSGTGEWSRVAY
-332 STQTIFWDA
+332 GDRTLFWDA
-341 KNPILKN
+341 KNPVLNIT
-348 EQVANPVNLNKNI
+348 QVANPVNLDKNI

-381 VILGHTIG
+381 VILGHTVG
-389 ITYSLRSHMILY
+389 ITYSVRSQMILY
-401 DTINSFMRVSDILG
+401 DTINSFMRVTDILG

-431 KKAVDI
+431 KKAVEI
-437 SATQKKGLFLMDEP
+437 SATQKRGLFLMDEP

-471 SKLNGITLIITTHF
+471 SKLEGITLIITTHF

-496 DRFINLSVDAIAVNA
+496 EKFINLSVDAIA
-511 AIAAN
+511 
-516 ADTSSPNNKTQ
+516 DGKK

-533 IRRGYSYLCIAIEL
+533 IKRGYSYLCIAIEL
-547 LDIKEFPPV
+547 LDIKEFPSV

-569 NDFNK
+569 SDFNK